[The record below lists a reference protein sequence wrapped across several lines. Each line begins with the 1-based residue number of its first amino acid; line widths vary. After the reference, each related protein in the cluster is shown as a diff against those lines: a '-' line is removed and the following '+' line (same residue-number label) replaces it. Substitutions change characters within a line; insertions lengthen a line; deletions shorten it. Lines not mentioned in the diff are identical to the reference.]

1 MSSRYHNQ
9 YQTQIQENAQLLRQK
24 EDQVNCNNSF
34 GMLLS
39 SMESLFKKSNYD
51 ITILFG
57 HYNHFNDISW
67 KTKQQIKEQ
76 IYTDLM
82 AYKISKMAYIK
93 KYDKFDYPD
102 YPPIEEIIEI
112 IKKWKNI
119 CKDSEEKQLCQE
131 ILDLISDKNQKPL
144 SYYQNRIENT
154 KSYSRADPV
163 EQFYFSNQIH
173 NQIDKRNYNIKQK
186 LEENPYTQ
194 FGLHIGEEPGKSEF
208 SHLQIPKSY
217 DSSDITK
224 LSLEEKIKEQIK
236 KLFNALDEYINKKK
250 YNLKETVEIYIQM
263 VNNHLNEYI
272 SKYKDIR
279 FVYEKTNIKE
289 NLIKIDYYKRQQQQ
303 YYLTNNDIDLLNEI
317 KYLFEKKNNR

>member
-1 MSSRYHNQ
+1 MSSRYYNQ

-24 EDQVNCNNSF
+24 EDLVNCNNSF

-39 SMESLFKKSNYD
+39 SMESLFRKSNYD

-93 KYDKFDYPD
+93 KYGKFDYPD

-112 IKKWKNI
+112 IKKWKNT

-131 ILDLISDKNQKPL
+131 ILDLISDKNKKPL
-144 SYYQNRIENT
+144 SYYQNRVENT

-194 FGLHIGEEPGKSEF
+194 FGLHMGEEPGKSEF
-208 SHLQIPKSY
+208 SHLRIPKSY
-217 DSSDITK
+217 DYSDNTK
-224 LSLEEKIKEQIK
+224 LYLEASIKEQIK
-236 KLFNALDEYINKKK
+236 KLFNALDEYLNKKEYFLKNNVK
-250 YNLKETVEIYIQM
+250 YYIE
-263 VNNHLNEYI
+263 VLDKNLNEYF
-272 SKYKDIR
+272 SKYQNIR

-289 NLIKIDYYKRQQQQ
+289 NLNIIDKRQQQ
-303 YYLTNNDIDLLNEI
+303 YFLPNDEIKLLNEI
-317 KYLFEKKNNR
+317 KDLFEKKNIR